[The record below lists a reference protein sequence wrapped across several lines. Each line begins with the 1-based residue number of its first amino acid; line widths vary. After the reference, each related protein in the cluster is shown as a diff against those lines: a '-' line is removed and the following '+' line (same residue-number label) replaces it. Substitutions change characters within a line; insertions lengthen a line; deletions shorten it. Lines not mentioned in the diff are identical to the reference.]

1 MKDFYYILGL
11 EPDCTLDEIKE
22 AYRKLSKKLHP
33 DLNQG
38 DKYFE
43 NKFREIKEAWE
54 TLRDPVKRV
63 QYDQALQKIKSNS
76 QEPPKQQYYYRQ
88 QAHRP
93 RPAAATPSKRKGPG
107 VGMTIVFILIVLI
120 LGDYLVRT
128 FNPPKKI
135 INIQAIPPNTVFA
148 AKTLKHHKKKHKNKS
163 AADSSKV
170 YTANTY
176 KKPVEAVTPDKQ
188 PVLDN
193 DKQTTA
199 DNIEP
204 TVTPVK
210 KTMPV
215 FNAKQ
220 TNNAGSNN
228 AGLPVNSSYI
238 TYVKANPTGV
248 VNMRESDSYGSAIV
262 QTIPANSKVIVIAK
276 GNTYYR
282 VSYNNVVGYVPKWS
296 LETK

>member
-1 MKDFYYILGL
+1 MKDFYYILGV
-11 EPDCTLDEIKE
+11 EPDCTLDDIKE

-54 TLRDPVKRV
+54 TLRDPVKRI
-63 QYDQALQKIKSNS
+63 QYDQAINKVKSHQ
-76 QEPPKQQYYYRQ
+76 QEPPKQRYYYSQ

-93 RPAAATPSKRKGPG
+93 SSPTPTKRKGPG
-107 VGMTIVFILIVLI
+107 VGMTIVFILIALI

-135 INIQAIPPNTVFA
+135 INIQSNPASKVA
-148 AKTLKHHKKKHKNKS
+148 VAKTLKHHKKKHKNKI

-170 YTANTY
+170 DIAITY
-176 KKPVEAVTPDKQ
+176 KKPIKPVYRIKQ
-188 PVLDN
+188 TTFEN
-193 DKQTTA
+193 NKQTTA
-199 DNIEP
+199 ANIEP
-204 TVTPVK
+204 AVTQVK
-210 KTMPV
+210 KSIPV

-220 TNNAGSNN
+220 TISAPSKNE
-228 AGLPVNSSYI
+228 GLQINSSYM

-248 VNMRESDSYGSAIV
+248 VNMREFDSYGAAIV
-262 QTIPANSKVIVIAK
+262 QTIPANSKVVVIAK

-296 LETK
+296 LQNK

>member
-43 NKFREIKEAWE
+43 NRFRDIKEAWE
-54 TLRDPVKRV
+54 TLRDPVKRI
-63 QYDQALQKIKSNS
+63 QYDQAINKVKSYQ
-76 QEPPKQQYYYRQ
+76 QEQPKQQYYYSQ
-88 QAHRP
+88 QTYRP
-93 RPAAATPSKRKGPG
+93 PSSSSVPTKRKGPG
-107 VGMTIVFILIVLI
+107 IGMTIVFILIALI

-128 FNPPKKI
+128 FNPPNKI
-135 INIQAIPPNTVFA
+135 INIQSNPASRVIVANTI
-148 AKTLKHHKKKHKNKS
+148 KHHKKKHKNKI

-170 YTANTY
+170 DIANSY
-176 KKPVEAVTPDKQ
+176 EKPIE
-188 PVLDN
+188 PVYRI
-193 DKQTTA
+193 KQTALENNKQTA
-199 DNIEP
+199 TSNIEP
-204 TVTPVK
+204 AVTPVK
-210 KTMPV
+210 KSIPD

-220 TNNAGSNN
+220 TISAASKNE
-228 AGLPVNSSYI
+228 GLQVNSSYM

-248 VNMRESDSYGSAIV
+248 VNMREFDSYGAVII
-262 QTIPANSKVIVIAK
+262 QTIPANSKVVVIAK

-296 LETK
+296 LQHR

>member
-43 NKFREIKEAWE
+43 SKYRDIKEAWE

-63 QYDQALQKIKSNS
+63 QYDQALNNIKTNS
-76 QEPPKQQYYYRQ
+76 QEPPKQQYYYREHT
-88 QAHRP
+88 HRP
-93 RPAAATPSKRKGPG
+93 RTAAAMPSKRKGPG
-107 VGMTIVFILIVLI
+107 VGMTIVFILIALI
-120 LGDYLVRT
+120 LGDYVVRT

-135 INIQAIPPNTVFA
+135 INIQAIPSNTVFA
-148 AKTLKHHKKKHKNKS
+148 AKTVKHHKKRHKNKG

-170 YTANTY
+170 YAANTY
-176 KKPVEAVTPDKQ
+176 KKPVETVTPVKK
-188 PVLDN
+188 PVLEN
-193 DKQTTA
+193 DKQTVA
-199 DNIEP
+199 VNIEP

-210 KTMPV
+210 KSMPV

-220 TNNAGSNN
+220 TISAVGND
-228 AGLPVNSSYI
+228 AGLPVNSSYM

-248 VNMRESDSYGSAIV
+248 VNMRESDNYGSAIV

-296 LETK
+296 LQTK